1 MPSFRR
7 IATGATLSALA
18 LALLC
23 AIAPEPTP
31 APDITPDA
39 VHSLEAADLHNVF
52 RYGTGVVGGS
62 APDNE
67 AQFDALAAMGVKT
80 ILSVDGAT
88 PMVEIAEARGMRY
101 IHVPTQYAGV
111 GTKESLQ
118 LAKALRDAPRPI
130 YIHCHHGKHR
140 GPAAAALA
148 LVQLGEIDNEVA
160 LQLLVDAG
168 TSPSYPGLYA
178 CVREAK
184 PVAAATLNDPT
195 IALPS
200 KATVSGMV
208 GHMAAIDRHFDNIKL
223 LRAMEWTVPKSHPDL
238 VPAAEAGVVENHLR
252 SLLSDKS
259 MLEYDDAFMHEM
271 RESQILAQLLEDAL
285 AQGDL
290 IEATAQY
297 DRLVASCSRCHDVY
311 RNEVVVD

>member
-1 MPSFRR
+1 MHSLRQ
-7 IATGATLSALA
+7 LA
-18 LALLC
+18 RAALLTSLVSLC
-23 AIAPEPTP
+23 AFAPEPAEQP
-31 APDITPDA
+31 DIAPDAI
-39 VHSLEAADLHNVF
+39 HSLEATDLHNVI
-52 RYGTGVVGGS
+52 RYGQGVVGGS
-62 APDNE
+62 APDSVE
-67 AQFDALAAMGVKT
+67 QFDALAAMGVKT

-88 PMVEIAEARGMRY
+88 PMVEVAEARGIRY
-101 IHVPTQYAGV
+101 IHIPTQYAGV

-184 PVAAATLNDPT
+184 PVAATTLNDPA
-195 IALPS
+195 IDLPS
-200 KATVSGMV
+200 VATVSGMV
-208 GHMAAIDRHFDNIKL
+208 GHMAAIDRHFDNVKL
-223 LRAMEWTVPKSHPDL
+223 LHATEWAVPKSHPDL

-259 MLEYDDAFMHEM
+259 MLEYDDAFVSEM
-271 RESQILAQLLEDAL
+271 QESQILAKLLEDSL
-285 AQGDL
+285 AQNDL
-290 IEATAQY
+290 TQANTHFA
-297 DRLVASCSRCHDVY
+297 RLVASCSRCHDVY
-311 RNEVVVD
+311 RNEVAVD

>member
-1 MPSFRR
+1 MSAPRR
-7 IATGATLSALA
+7 FTRVAALG
-18 LALLC
+18 LFVSLC
-23 AIAPEPTP
+23 ALAPEP
-31 APDITPDA
+31 AEQPDITPDA
-39 VHSLEAADLHNVF
+39 IHSLEATHLHNVI

-62 APDNE
+62 APDSV

-88 PMVEIAEARGMRY
+88 PMVELAEARGIRY

-118 LAKALRDAPRPI
+118 LTKALRDAPRPI
-130 YIHCHHGKHR
+130 YVHCHHGKHR

-148 LVQLGEIDNEVA
+148 LVQLGEIDNEAA

-178 CVREAK
+178 CVREAR
-184 PVAAATLNDPT
+184 PVTAATLNDT
-195 IALPS
+195 EITLPS
-200 KATVSGMV
+200 VASVSGMV

-223 LRAMEWTVPKSHPDL
+223 LRTTNWAVPRSHPDL

-259 MLEYDDAFMHEM
+259 MLEYDDAFVSEM
-271 RESQILAQLLEDAL
+271 QESQILAQLLEDAL

-290 IEATAQY
+290 TQATTHY
-297 DRLVASCSRCHDVY
+297 TRLVASCSRCHDVY
-311 RNEVVVD
+311 RNEVAVD